1 MSSHAFK
8 CLALACGLLA
18 GSSSAV
24 ADSVVIPHTF
34 SANTPARAAEVNDNF
49 SAVAS
54 AVNDNAADIGVS
66 SGLIADQAAQILALQ
81 SALADQ
87 QAAIDVLT
95 ASVATLA
102 TQLSAIQNSSVM
114 ALASNLELIQVPD
127 PNQAGV
133 EYLTAEFHGINIRIV
148 NGQGSTASANGLGNL
163 TVGYNE
169 TDANAAEVCS
179 DGAQETQPNCV
190 NFGGSW
196 ARNHRSGS
204 HNLIVGSGNAY
215 SQYGGLLAGNRN
227 AVTRAYATV
236 SGGRDNLARGENAI
250 VAGGNSNTASSR
262 YTTVAGGGYNRA
274 IVIGASVAGGY
285 TNSSAAN
292 YANVSG
298 GFGNTATGNYA
309 TVGGGRE
316 RSASGDYDWRAGT
329 LFENQ

>member
-1 MSSHAFK
+1 MLIMSWVRIALVTGT
-8 CLALACGLLA
+8 LALATA
-18 GSSSAV
+18 AH
-24 ADSVVIPHTF
+24 ADTVTIPNVF

-163 TVGYNE
+163 TVGYN
-169 TDANAAEVCS
+169 AAEVCS

-236 SGGRDNLARGENAI
+236 SGGRDNLARGEYAI

>member
-1 MSSHAFK
+1 MLIMSWVRIALVTGT
-8 CLALACGLLA
+8 LALATA
-18 GSSSAV
+18 AH
-24 ADSVVIPHTF
+24 ADTVTIPNVF

-250 VAGGNSNTASSR
+250 VPTAW
-262 YTTVAGGGYNRA
+262 TP
-274 IVIGASVAGGY
+274 
-285 TNSSAAN
+285 SAAP
-292 YANVSG
+292 ARPSPAAEV
-298 GFGNTATGNYA
+298 
-309 TVGGGRE
+309 R
-316 RSASGDYDWRAGT
+316 
-329 LFENQ
+329 Q